1 MADDPNE
8 TDAEQRH
15 RLWWGIVRRGL
26 VQLAAMCIVLAMVAA
41 LFWAAIH
48 YSESPGFC
56 TPVRSCATAAR

>member
-8 TDAEQRH
+8 TDADQRH
-15 RLWWGIVRRGL
+15 RLWWGIGRRGP

-48 YSESPGFC
+48 YSGSPGF
-56 TPVRSCATAAR
+56 